1 MDHVPTDPIDPEGR
15 NQAAAQRSD
24 PRDSLFLTA
33 KFRVRG
39 EEAVEQVRVRNLSA
53 GGLMIELADDIEP
66 DTPVEIEVR
75 GLGRISGKIA
85 WRAVGRA
92 GIAFDKPVD
101 PKKARKPV
109 GKAARPS

>member
-33 KFRVRG
+33 KFRLQG
-39 EEAVEQVRVRNLSA
+39 ETAVEQVRVRNLSA
-53 GGLMIELADDIEP
+53 GGLMIELADDIDP

>member
-1 MDHVPTDPIDPEGR
+1 MDHVPTDPIVPKGR
-15 NQAAAQRSD
+15 DSAAAQRSD

-33 KFRVRG
+33 KFRVQG
-39 EEAVEQVRVRNLSA
+39 EAAVEQVRVRNLSA

-75 GLGRISGKIA
+75 GIGRISGKIA

-109 GKAARPS
+109 GKATKPS